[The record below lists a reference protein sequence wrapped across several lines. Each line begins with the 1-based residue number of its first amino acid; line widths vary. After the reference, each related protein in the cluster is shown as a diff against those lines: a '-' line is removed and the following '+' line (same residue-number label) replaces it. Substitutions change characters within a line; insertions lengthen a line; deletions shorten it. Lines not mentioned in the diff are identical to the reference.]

1 MAHAAKVCNSG
12 QSTPFP
18 KGELPFMFRFLP
30 IFASGMNQ
38 MPATASQGTVTTV
51 RSGGSA
57 LREAFAAIVILVSI
71 TVGILIY
78 VFVLGNPN
86 NFEGGDPK
94 NNPLPG
100 NYLGVA
106 YKGGVLVPVGIG
118 LLLITI
124 VMSIERFLTLRKAS
138 GKISMEAFVQQ
149 IETLIEQDRIDEAI
163 ALCDK
168 QRGTLGNVV
177 RETLSRLKLVRDD
190 KALTKEQKI
199 AAIQKAVEESLAL
212 ELPMLEKHMTVIA
225 TIVSIATLVG
235 LIGTVLGM
243 IRAFAALAT
252 SGAPDAVALAT
263 GISEA
268 LVNTALGITTS
279 TISTIMYN
287 YFTSRIDD
295 IVYRVDEAGFIIT
308 QTLQEKL

>member
-1 MAHAAKVCNSG
+1 
-12 QSTPFP
+12 
-18 KGELPFMFRFLP
+18 
-30 IFASGMNQ
+30 MNQ
-38 MPATASQGTVTTV
+38 MPTAASQSTAMTV

-57 LREAFAAIVILVSI
+57 LREAFAAIVILVAI
-71 TVGILIY
+71 TIGILIY

-106 YKGGVLVPVGIG
+106 YKGGILVPVGIG
-118 LLLITI
+118 LLIITI
-124 VMSIERFLTLRKAS
+124 VMSIERAITLAKAS
-138 GKISMEAFVQQ
+138 GKISMEAFVNQ
-149 IETLIEQDRIDEAI
+149 IESLIEQDRIDEAI

-168 QRGTLGNVV
+168 QRGTLGNVA
-177 RETLSRLKLVRDD
+177 RETLTRLKLVRDD
-190 KALTKEQKI
+190 KALTKEQKL
-199 AAIQKAVEESLAL
+199 AAVQKAVEESLAL

-225 TIVSIATLVG
+225 TIVSIATLIG

>member
-1 MAHAAKVCNSG
+1 
-12 QSTPFP
+12 
-18 KGELPFMFRFLP
+18 MFWFLP
-30 IFASGMNQ
+30 IFAFGMNQ
-38 MPATASQGTVTTV
+38 MPTTASQGTVATV

-57 LREAFAAIVILVSI
+57 LREAFAAIVILVAI

-118 LLLITI
+118 LLLIVI
-124 VMSIERFLTLRKAS
+124 VMSIERFLTLSKAS
-138 GKISMEAFVQQ
+138 GKISMEAFVHQ

-177 RETLSRLKLVRDD
+177 RETLTRLKLVRDD

>member
-1 MAHAAKVCNSG
+1 
-12 QSTPFP
+12 
-18 KGELPFMFRFLP
+18 
-30 IFASGMNQ
+30 MNQ
-38 MPATASQGTVTTV
+38 MPATASQSTATTV

-57 LREAFAAIVILVSI
+57 LREAFAAIVILVAI
-71 TVGILIY
+71 TMGILIY

-106 YKGGVLVPVGIG
+106 YKGGVLVPIGIG

-124 VMSIERFLTLRKAS
+124 VMSIERFITLGKAS
-138 GKISMEAFVQQ
+138 GKISMETFVQQ
-149 IETLIEQDRIDEAI
+149 IETLIEQDRIDEAL

-177 RETLSRLKLVRDD
+177 RETLTRLKLVRDD
-190 KALTKEQKI
+190 KALNKEQKI

-225 TIVSIATLVG
+225 TIVSIGTLVG

-279 TISTIMYN
+279 TLSTIAYN

-295 IVYRVDEAGFIIT
+295 IVYRVDEAGFLIT

>member
-1 MAHAAKVCNSG
+1 
-12 QSTPFP
+12 
-18 KGELPFMFRFLP
+18 
-30 IFASGMNQ
+30 MNQ
-38 MPATASQGTVTTV
+38 MPTTASQSAAMTV

-57 LREAFAAIVILVSI
+57 LREAFAAIVILLAI
-71 TVGILIY
+71 TTGILLY

-106 YKGGVLVPVGIG
+106 YKGGILVPVGIG

-124 VMSIERFLTLRKAS
+124 IMSIERAITLARAS
-138 GKISMEAFVQQ
+138 GKLSMEAFVHQ
-149 IETLIEQDRIDEAI
+149 IESLIEQDRIDEAI

-177 RETLSRLKLVRDD
+177 RETLTRLKLVRDD

-199 AAIQKAVEESLAL
+199 ASVQKAVEESLAL
-212 ELPMLEKHMTVIA
+212 ELPMLEKHMTIIA
-225 TIVSIATLVG
+225 TIVSIGTLVG

-295 IVYRVDEAGFIIT
+295 IVYRVDEAGFIVT

>member
-1 MAHAAKVCNSG
+1 MPTTAS
-12 QSTPFP
+12 QSTP
-18 KGELPFMFRFLP
+18 
-30 IFASGMNQ
+30 
-38 MPATASQGTVTTV
+38 VTV
-51 RSGGSA
+51 RSTGSA
-57 LREAFAAIVILVSI
+57 LREAFAAIVILLAI
-71 TVGILIY
+71 TTGILIY

-124 VMSIERFLTLRKAS
+124 VMSIERAITLARAS

-149 IETLIEQDRIDEAI
+149 VEMLIEQDRIDEAI

-177 RETLSRLKLVRDD
+177 RETLTRLKLVRDD

-199 AAIQKAVEESLAL
+199 ASVQKAVEESLAL

-225 TIVSIATLVG
+225 TIVSIGTLVG

-295 IVYRVDEAGFIIT
+295 IVYRVDEAGFIVT

>member
-1 MAHAAKVCNSG
+1 MPTAAS
-12 QSTPFP
+12 QST
-18 KGELPFMFRFLP
+18 
-30 IFASGMNQ
+30 
-38 MPATASQGTVTTV
+38 TVTV

-57 LREAFAAIVILVSI
+57 LREAFAAIVILVAI
-71 TVGILIY
+71 TIGILIY

-106 YKGGVLVPVGIG
+106 YKGGILVPVGIG
-118 LLLITI
+118 LLIITI
-124 VMSIERFLTLRKAS
+124 VMSIERFITLAKAS
-138 GKISMEAFVQQ
+138 GKISMEAFVHQ

-163 ALCDK
+163 TLCDK

-177 RETLSRLKLVRDD
+177 RETLIRLKLVRDD

-199 AAIQKAVEESLAL
+199 AAVQKAIEESLAL
-212 ELPMLEKHMTVIA
+212 ELPMLEKHMTIIA

>member
-1 MAHAAKVCNSG
+1 
-12 QSTPFP
+12 
-18 KGELPFMFRFLP
+18 
-30 IFASGMNQ
+30 MNQ
-38 MPATASQGTVTTV
+38 MPTAASQSTATTV

-57 LREAFAAIVILVSI
+57 LREAFAAIVILVAI
-71 TVGILIY
+71 TIGILVY

-106 YKGGVLVPVGIG
+106 YKGGILVPVGIG
-118 LLLITI
+118 LLIITI
-124 VMSIERFLTLRKAS
+124 VMSIERAITLAKAS
-138 GKISMEAFVQQ
+138 GKISMEAFVHQ

-177 RETLSRLKLVRDD
+177 RETLIRLKLVRDD
-190 KALTKEQKI
+190 KALTKEQKL
-199 AAIQKAVEESLAL
+199 AAVQKAVEESLAL
-212 ELPMLEKHMTVIA
+212 ELPMLEKHMTIIA

>member
-1 MAHAAKVCNSG
+1 MRQRYGICPQAESETSFG
-12 QSTPFP
+12 
-18 KGELPFMFRFLP
+18 
-30 IFASGMNQ
+30 FARVRYICGDMSQ
-38 MPATASQGTVTTV
+38 MPAQTPVKPVAPQV
-51 RSGGSA
+51 RSGGAA
-57 LREAFAAIVILVSI
+57 LREFFAAIVIVACI
-71 TVGILIY
+71 TVGILFY
-78 VFVLGNPN
+78 VFVLGNPA

-94 NNPLPG
+94 NNPLQG
-100 NYLGVA
+100 NYLGIA
-106 YKGGVLVPVGIG
+106 YKGGVLVPVAIG

-124 VMSIERFLTLRKAS
+124 TMSIERAITLARAS
-138 GKISMEAFVQQ
+138 GKMSMESFVQQ
-149 IETLIEQDRIDEAI
+149 IEYLLDQDRIDEAI

-168 QRGTLGNVV
+168 QRGTVGNVV
-177 RETLSRLKLVRDD
+177 RETLARLKQVKDD
-190 KALTKEQKI
+190 PKMDKDQKVAALQKSL
-199 AAIQKAVEESLAL
+199 EESLAL
-212 ELPMLEKHMTVIA
+212 ELPMLEKHMTIIA

-279 TISTIMYN
+279 TIATIVYN

-295 IVYRVDEAGFIIT
+295 ITYRIDEAGYIIV
-308 QTLQEKL
+308 QNFQAKA

>member
-1 MAHAAKVCNSG
+1 MNQVPTTVS
-12 QSTPFP
+12 QSTSA
-18 KGELPFMFRFLP
+18 G
-30 IFASGMNQ
+30 
-38 MPATASQGTVTTV
+38 V
-51 RSGGSA
+51 RSSGSA
-57 LREAFAAIVILVSI
+57 LREAFAAIVILVAI
-71 TVGILIY
+71 TIGILIY
-78 VFVLGNPN
+78 VFILGNPS

-118 LLLITI
+118 LLIITI
-124 VMSIERFLTLRKAS
+124 VMSIERAITLARAS
-138 GKISMEAFVQQ
+138 GKMSMEAFVHQ

-177 RETLSRLKLVRDD
+177 RETLIRLKLVRDD

-199 AAIQKAVEESLAL
+199 ASVQKAVEESLAL
-212 ELPMLEKHMTVIA
+212 ELPMLEKHMTIIA

>member
-1 MAHAAKVCNSG
+1 MWQRYGIYSHSESETAFGFSQVRYICADMSQSPTQTSVKAAAP
-12 QSTPFP
+12 Q
-18 KGELPFMFRFLP
+18 
-30 IFASGMNQ
+30 
-38 MPATASQGTVTTV
+38 V
-51 RSGGSA
+51 RSGSAA
-57 LREAFAAIVILVSI
+57 LREFFATIVIVACI
-71 TVGILIY
+71 TVGILFY
-78 VFVLGNPN
+78 VFVLGNPA

-94 NNPLPG
+94 NNPLQG
-100 NYLGVA
+100 NYLGIA
-106 YKGGVLVPVGIG
+106 YKGGVLVPVAIG

-124 VMSIERFLTLRKAS
+124 TMSIERAITLARAS
-138 GKISMEAFVQQ
+138 GKMSMESFVQQ
-149 IETLIEQDRIDEAI
+149 IEYLLEQDRIDEAI

-168 QRGTLGNVV
+168 QRGTVGNVV
-177 RETLSRLKLVRDD
+177 RETLVRLKQVKDD
-190 KALTKEQKI
+190 TKMDKDQKVAAVQKAL
-199 AAIQKAVEESLAL
+199 EESLAL
-212 ELPMLEKHMTVIA
+212 ELPMLEKHMTIIA

-279 TISTIMYN
+279 TIATIVYN

-295 IVYRVDEAGFIIT
+295 ITYRIDEAGYIIV
-308 QTLQEKL
+308 QTFQAKA

>member
-1 MAHAAKVCNSG
+1 MNQVPTTVS
-12 QSTPFP
+12 QSTAV
-18 KGELPFMFRFLP
+18 G
-30 IFASGMNQ
+30 
-38 MPATASQGTVTTV
+38 V
-51 RSGGSA
+51 RSTGSA
-57 LREAFAAIVILVSI
+57 LREAFAAIVILLAI
-71 TVGILIY
+71 TIGILIY
-78 VFVLGNPN
+78 VFVLGNPS

-124 VMSIERFLTLRKAS
+124 VMSIERAITLARAS
-138 GKISMEAFVQQ
+138 GKMSMEAFVHQV
-149 IETLIEQDRIDEAI
+149 ETLIEQDRIDEAI

-168 QRGTLGNVV
+168 QRGTVGNVV
-177 RETLSRLKLVRDD
+177 RETLTRLKLVRDD

-199 AAIQKAVEESLAL
+199 ASVQKAVEESLAL

>member
-1 MAHAAKVCNSG
+1 
-12 QSTPFP
+12 
-18 KGELPFMFRFLP
+18 
-30 IFASGMNQ
+30 MNQ
-38 MPATASQGTVTTV
+38 MPTAASQSTAVTV

-57 LREAFAAIVILVSI
+57 LREAFAGIVILVSI
-71 TVGILIY
+71 TIGILIY

-106 YKGGVLVPVGIG
+106 YKGGILVPVGIG
-118 LLLITI
+118 LLIITI
-124 VMSIERFLTLRKAS
+124 VMSIERFITLSKAS

-177 RETLSRLKLVRDD
+177 RETLVRLKLVRDD

-199 AAIQKAVEESLAL
+199 AAVQKALEESLAL

>member
-1 MAHAAKVCNSG
+1 MS
-12 QSTPFP
+12 QTSTTPS
-18 KGELPFMFRFLP
+18 
-30 IFASGMNQ
+30 ASAPQ
-38 MPATASQGTVTTV
+38 V
-51 RSGGSA
+51 RSSGAA
-57 LREAFAAIVILVSI
+57 LREFFAAIVIVACI
-71 TVGILIY
+71 TVGILFY

-94 NNPLPG
+94 NNPLQG
-100 NYLGVA
+100 NYLGIA
-106 YKGGVLVPVGIG
+106 YKGGVLVPLAIG

-124 VMSIERFLTLRKAS
+124 TMAIERAITLGRAS
-138 GKISMEAFVQQ
+138 GKMSMEAFVQQ
-149 IETLIEQDRIDEAI
+149 IEYLVEQDRIDEAI

-168 QRGTLGNVV
+168 QRGTVGNVV
-177 RETLSRLKLVRDD
+177 RETLTRLKQVKDD
-190 KALTKEQKI
+190 TNLDKDQKV
-199 AAIQKAVEESLAL
+199 ASIQKALEESLAL
-212 ELPMLEKHMTVIA
+212 ELPMLEKHMTIIA

-279 TISTIMYN
+279 TIATVLYN

-295 IVYRVDEAGFIIT
+295 ITYRIDEAGYIIV
-308 QTLQEKL
+308 QTFQAKA

>member
-1 MAHAAKVCNSG
+1 
-12 QSTPFP
+12 
-18 KGELPFMFRFLP
+18 
-30 IFASGMNQ
+30 MNQ
-38 MPATASQGTVTTV
+38 MPTAASQSTAVTV

-57 LREAFAAIVILVSI
+57 LREAFAAIVILVAI
-71 TVGILIY
+71 TIGILIY

-106 YKGGVLVPVGIG
+106 YKGGILVPVGIG
-118 LLLITI
+118 LLIITI
-124 VMSIERFLTLRKAS
+124 VMSIERFITLAKAS
-138 GKISMEAFVQQ
+138 GKISMEAFVHQ

-177 RETLSRLKLVRDD
+177 RETLTRLKLVRDD

-199 AAIQKAVEESLAL
+199 AAVQKAVEESLAL

>member
-1 MAHAAKVCNSG
+1 
-12 QSTPFP
+12 
-18 KGELPFMFRFLP
+18 
-30 IFASGMNQ
+30 MNQ
-38 MPATASQGTVTTV
+38 MPTAASQSTAMTV

-57 LREAFAAIVILVSI
+57 LREAFAAIVILVAI
-71 TVGILIY
+71 TIGILIY

-106 YKGGVLVPVGIG
+106 YKGGILVPVGIG

-124 VMSIERFLTLRKAS
+124 VMSIERAITLAKAS
-138 GKISMEAFVQQ
+138 GKISMEAFVNQ
-149 IETLIEQDRIDEAI
+149 IESLIEQDRIDEAI

-177 RETLSRLKLVRDD
+177 RETLIRLKLVRDD
-190 KALTKEQKI
+190 KALTKEQKL
-199 AAIQKAVEESLAL
+199 AAVQKAVEESLAL
-212 ELPMLEKHMTVIA
+212 ELPMLEKHMTIIA
-225 TIVSIATLVG
+225 TIVSIGTLVG

>member
-1 MAHAAKVCNSG
+1 
-12 QSTPFP
+12 
-18 KGELPFMFRFLP
+18 MFWFLP

-51 RSGGSA
+51 RSGGSS
-57 LREAFAAIVILVSI
+57 LREAFAAIVILVAI

-118 LLLITI
+118 LLLIVI

-177 RETLSRLKLVRDD
+177 RETLTRLKLVRDD

-225 TIVSIATLVG
+225 TIVSIGTLVG

-279 TISTIMYN
+279 TVSTIMYN

-295 IVYRVDEAGFIIT
+295 IVYRVDEAGFIVT

>member
-1 MAHAAKVCNSG
+1 
-12 QSTPFP
+12 
-18 KGELPFMFRFLP
+18 
-30 IFASGMNQ
+30 MNQ
-38 MPATASQGTVTTV
+38 MPTAASQSTAMTV

-57 LREAFAAIVILVSI
+57 LREAFAAIVILVAI
-71 TVGILIY
+71 TIGILIY

-106 YKGGVLVPVGIG
+106 YKGGILVPVGIG
-118 LLLITI
+118 LLIITI
-124 VMSIERFLTLRKAS
+124 VMSIERAITLTKAS
-138 GKISMEAFVQQ
+138 GKISMEAFVNQ
-149 IETLIEQDRIDEAI
+149 IESLIEQDRIDEAI

-177 RETLSRLKLVRDD
+177 RETLIRLKLVRDD
-190 KALTKEQKI
+190 KALTKEQKL
-199 AAIQKAVEESLAL
+199 AAVQKAVEESLAL
-212 ELPMLEKHMTVIA
+212 ELPMLEKHMTIIA

>member
-1 MAHAAKVCNSG
+1 
-12 QSTPFP
+12 
-18 KGELPFMFRFLP
+18 MFWFLP

-38 MPATASQGTVTTV
+38 MPTTASQGTVTTV
-51 RSGGSA
+51 RSGGST
-57 LREAFAAIVILVSI
+57 LREAFAAIVILVAI

-124 VMSIERFLTLRKAS
+124 VMSIERFLTLSKAS

-177 RETLSRLKLVRDD
+177 RETLTRLKLVRDD

-279 TISTIMYN
+279 TISTIVYN

>member
-1 MAHAAKVCNSG
+1 
-12 QSTPFP
+12 
-18 KGELPFMFRFLP
+18 
-30 IFASGMNQ
+30 MNQ
-38 MPATASQGTVTTV
+38 MPTAASQSTAMTV

-57 LREAFAAIVILVSI
+57 LREAFAAIVILVAI
-71 TVGILIY
+71 TIGILIY

-106 YKGGVLVPVGIG
+106 YKGGILVPVGIG
-118 LLLITI
+118 LLIITI
-124 VMSIERFLTLRKAS
+124 VMSIERAITLAKAS

-177 RETLSRLKLVRDD
+177 RETLIRLKLVRDD
-190 KALTKEQKI
+190 KALTKEQKL
-199 AAIQKAVEESLAL
+199 AAVQKAVEESLAL

-225 TIVSIATLVG
+225 TIVSIATLIG

>member
-1 MAHAAKVCNSG
+1 
-12 QSTPFP
+12 
-18 KGELPFMFRFLP
+18 MFWFLL

-51 RSGGSA
+51 RSGGSS
-57 LREAFAAIVILVSI
+57 LREAFAAIVILVAI

-118 LLLITI
+118 LLLIVI

-177 RETLSRLKLVRDD
+177 RETLTRLKLVRDD

-279 TISTIMYN
+279 TVSTIMYN

-295 IVYRVDEAGFIIT
+295 IVYRVDEAGFIVT

>member
-1 MAHAAKVCNSG
+1 MS
-12 QSTPFP
+12 QTTSTTS
-18 KGELPFMFRFLP
+18 
-30 IFASGMNQ
+30 A
-38 MPATASQGTVTTV
+38 PAPQV
-51 RSGGSA
+51 RSSGAA
-57 LREAFAAIVILVSI
+57 LREFFAAIVIVVCI
-71 TVGILIY
+71 TVGILFY

-94 NNPLPG
+94 NNPLQG
-100 NYLGVA
+100 NYLGIA
-106 YKGGVLVPVGIG
+106 YKGGVLVPLAIG

-124 VMSIERFLTLRKAS
+124 TMAIERAITLGRAS
-138 GKISMEAFVQQ
+138 GKMSMEAFVQQ
-149 IETLIEQDRIDEAI
+149 IEYLVEQDRIDEAI

-168 QRGTLGNVV
+168 QRGTVGNVV
-177 RETLSRLKLVRDD
+177 RETLGRLKQVKDD
-190 KALTKEQKI
+190 PKLDKDQKVV
-199 AAIQKAVEESLAL
+199 AIQKALEESLAL
-212 ELPMLEKHMTVIA
+212 ELPMLEKHMTIIA

-279 TISTIMYN
+279 TIATVLYN

-295 IVYRVDEAGFIIT
+295 ITYRIDEAGYIIV
-308 QTLQEKL
+308 QTFQAKA

>member
-1 MAHAAKVCNSG
+1 
-12 QSTPFP
+12 
-18 KGELPFMFRFLP
+18 
-30 IFASGMNQ
+30 MNQ
-38 MPATASQGTVTTV
+38 MPTAASQSTAVTV

-57 LREAFAAIVILVSI
+57 LREAFAAIVILVAI
-71 TVGILIY
+71 TIGILIY

-106 YKGGVLVPVGIG
+106 YKGGILVPVGIG
-118 LLLITI
+118 LLIITI
-124 VMSIERFLTLRKAS
+124 VMSIERFITLAKAS
-138 GKISMEAFVQQ
+138 GKISMEAFVHQ

-177 RETLSRLKLVRDD
+177 RETLVRLKLVRDD

-199 AAIQKAVEESLAL
+199 AAVQKAVEESLAL
-212 ELPMLEKHMTVIA
+212 ELPMLEKHMTIIA

-243 IRAFAALAT
+243 IRAFSALAT

>member
-1 MAHAAKVCNSG
+1 
-12 QSTPFP
+12 
-18 KGELPFMFRFLP
+18 
-30 IFASGMNQ
+30 MNQ
-38 MPATASQGTVTTV
+38 MPTSATKVSAPTV
-51 RSGGSA
+51 RSGGTA
-57 LREAFAAIVILVSI
+57 LREAFAAIVILAGL
-71 TVGILIY
+71 TVGILLYI
-78 VFVLGNPN
+78 FVLGNPN
-86 NFEGGDPK
+86 NFEGGNPD
-94 NNPLPG
+94 NNPLQG
-100 NYLGVA
+100 NYLGIA
-106 YKGGVLVPVGIG
+106 YKGGVLVPIGIG

-124 VMSIERFLTLRKAS
+124 TMSIERLITLGRAS
-138 GKISMEAFVQQ
+138 GRMSMESFVHQ
-149 IETLIEQDRIDEAI
+149 IESLIEQNRIDEAI

-177 RETLSRLKLVRDD
+177 RETLTRMKLVQDD
-190 KALTKEQKI
+190 KNFTKEQKL
-199 AAIQKAVEESLAL
+199 ASVQKAVEESLAL

-225 TIVSIATLVG
+225 TIVSIGTLIG

-279 TISTIMYN
+279 TISTIVYN
-287 YFTSRIDD
+287 YFTSRIDS

>member
-1 MAHAAKVCNSG
+1 MSESQDRPHTKFAFSKKPYICGDMS
-12 QSTPFP
+12 QTSTTPS
-18 KGELPFMFRFLP
+18 
-30 IFASGMNQ
+30 ASAPQ
-38 MPATASQGTVTTV
+38 V
-51 RSGGSA
+51 RSSGAA
-57 LREAFAAIVILVSI
+57 LREFFAAIVIVVCI
-71 TVGILIY
+71 TVGILFY
-78 VFVLGNPN
+78 VFVLGNPS

-94 NNPLPG
+94 NNPLQG
-100 NYLGVA
+100 NYLGIA
-106 YKGGVLVPVGIG
+106 YKGGVLVPLAIG

-124 VMSIERFLTLRKAS
+124 TMAIERAITLGRAS
-138 GKISMEAFVQQ
+138 GKMSMEAFVQQ
-149 IETLIEQDRIDEAI
+149 IEYLVEQDRIDEAI

-168 QRGTLGNVV
+168 QRGTVGNVV
-177 RETLSRLKLVRDD
+177 RETLTRLRQVKDDTKLDKDQKVASVQ
-190 KALTKEQKI
+190 KAL
-199 AAIQKAVEESLAL
+199 EESLAL
-212 ELPMLEKHMTVIA
+212 ELPMLEKHMTIIA

-279 TISTIMYN
+279 TIATVLYN

-295 IVYRVDEAGFIIT
+295 ITYRIDEAGYIIV
-308 QTLQEKL
+308 QTFQAKA

>member
-1 MAHAAKVCNSG
+1 
-12 QSTPFP
+12 
-18 KGELPFMFRFLP
+18 
-30 IFASGMNQ
+30 MNQ
-38 MPATASQGTVTTV
+38 MPTAASQSTATTV

-57 LREAFAAIVILVSI
+57 LREAFAAIVILVAI
-71 TVGILIY
+71 TIGILVY

-106 YKGGVLVPVGIG
+106 YKGGILVPVGIG
-118 LLLITI
+118 LLIITI
-124 VMSIERFLTLRKAS
+124 VMSIERAITLAKAS
-138 GKISMEAFVQQ
+138 GKISMEAFVHQ

-177 RETLSRLKLVRDD
+177 RETLIRLKLVRDD
-190 KALTKEQKI
+190 KALTKEQKL
-199 AAIQKAVEESLAL
+199 AAVQKAVEESLAL
-212 ELPMLEKHMTVIA
+212 ELPMLEKHMTIIA
-225 TIVSIATLVG
+225 TIVSIATLIG

>member
-1 MAHAAKVCNSG
+1 
-12 QSTPFP
+12 
-18 KGELPFMFRFLP
+18 
-30 IFASGMNQ
+30 MNQ
-38 MPATASQGTVTTV
+38 MPTAASQSTAVTV

-57 LREAFAAIVILVSI
+57 LREAFAAIVILVAI
-71 TVGILIY
+71 TIGILIY

-106 YKGGVLVPVGIG
+106 YKGGILVPVGIG
-118 LLLITI
+118 LLIITI
-124 VMSIERFLTLRKAS
+124 VMSIERFITLAKAS
-138 GKISMEAFVQQ
+138 GKISMEAFVHQ

-163 ALCDK
+163 VLCDK

-177 RETLSRLKLVRDD
+177 RETLTRLKLVRDD

-199 AAIQKAVEESLAL
+199 AAVQKAIEESLAL
-212 ELPMLEKHMTVIA
+212 ELPMLEKHMTIIA

-243 IRAFAALAT
+243 IRAFSALAT

>member
-1 MAHAAKVCNSG
+1 
-12 QSTPFP
+12 
-18 KGELPFMFRFLP
+18 
-30 IFASGMNQ
+30 MNQ
-38 MPATASQGTVTTV
+38 MPTAASQSTAMTV

-57 LREAFAAIVILVSI
+57 LREAFAAIVILVAI
-71 TVGILIY
+71 TIGILVY

-106 YKGGVLVPVGIG
+106 YKGGILVPVGIG

-124 VMSIERFLTLRKAS
+124 VMSIERAITLAKAS
-138 GKISMEAFVQQ
+138 GKISMEAFVNQ
-149 IETLIEQDRIDEAI
+149 IESLIEQDRIDEAI

-177 RETLSRLKLVRDD
+177 RETLIRLKLVRDD
-190 KALTKEQKI
+190 KALTKEQKL
-199 AAIQKAVEESLAL
+199 AAVQKAVEESLAL
-212 ELPMLEKHMTVIA
+212 ELPMLEKHMTIIA

-279 TISTIMYN
+279 TISTIVYN

>member
-1 MAHAAKVCNSG
+1 
-12 QSTPFP
+12 
-18 KGELPFMFRFLP
+18 
-30 IFASGMNQ
+30 MNQ
-38 MPATASQGTVTTV
+38 MPTTASQSTPVTV
-51 RSGGSA
+51 RSTGSA
-57 LREAFAAIVILVSI
+57 LREAFAAIVILLAI
-71 TVGILIY
+71 TTGILIY

-124 VMSIERFLTLRKAS
+124 VMSIERAITLARAS

-149 IETLIEQDRIDEAI
+149 VEMLIEQDRIDEAI

-177 RETLSRLKLVRDD
+177 RETLTRLKLVRDD

-199 AAIQKAVEESLAL
+199 ASVQKAVEESLAL

-225 TIVSIATLVG
+225 TIVSIGTLVG

-295 IVYRVDEAGFIIT
+295 IVYRVDEAGFIVT

>member
-1 MAHAAKVCNSG
+1 
-12 QSTPFP
+12 
-18 KGELPFMFRFLP
+18 
-30 IFASGMNQ
+30 MNQ
-38 MPATASQGTVTTV
+38 MPTAASQSTAMTV

-57 LREAFAAIVILVSI
+57 LREAFAAIVILVAI
-71 TVGILIY
+71 TIGILIY

-106 YKGGVLVPVGIG
+106 YKGGILVPVGIG
-118 LLLITI
+118 LLIITI
-124 VMSIERFLTLRKAS
+124 VMSIERFITLAKAS
-138 GKISMEAFVQQ
+138 GKISMEAFVHQ

-177 RETLSRLKLVRDD
+177 RETLIRLKLVRDD

-199 AAIQKAVEESLAL
+199 AAVQKAVEESLAL

-225 TIVSIATLVG
+225 TIVSIATLIG

>member
-1 MAHAAKVCNSG
+1 
-12 QSTPFP
+12 
-18 KGELPFMFRFLP
+18 
-30 IFASGMNQ
+30 MNQ
-38 MPATASQGTVTTV
+38 MPTAASQSTATTV

-57 LREAFAAIVILVSI
+57 LREAFAAIVILVAI
-71 TVGILIY
+71 TIGILIY

-106 YKGGVLVPVGIG
+106 YKGGILVPVGIG
-118 LLLITI
+118 LLIITI
-124 VMSIERFLTLRKAS
+124 VMSIERFITLAKAS

-177 RETLSRLKLVRDD
+177 RETLVRLKLVRDD

-199 AAIQKAVEESLAL
+199 AAVQKAIEESLAL
-212 ELPMLEKHMTVIA
+212 ELPMLEKHMTIIA
-225 TIVSIATLVG
+225 TIVSIATLIG

-243 IRAFAALAT
+243 IRAFSALAT

>member
-1 MAHAAKVCNSG
+1 MLAKLGAFEQPNIN
-12 QSTPFP
+12 P
-18 KGELPFMFRFLP
+18 KTASDFDLPKTL
-30 IFASGMNQ
+30 IFAPDMNQ
-38 MPATASQGTVTTV
+38 IPTAKTVSTTPQV
-51 RSGGSA
+51 RSSGTA
-57 LREAFAAIVILVSI
+57 LREAFAAIVIVTAI
-71 TVGILIY
+71 VIGVILY

-106 YKGGVLVPVGIG
+106 YKGGLLVPVGIG

-124 VMSIERFLTLRKAS
+124 TMSIERAITLGRAS
-138 GKISMEAFVQQ
+138 GKLSMETFVHQ
-149 IETLIEQDRIDEAI
+149 IETLLEQDRIDEAL

-168 QRGTLGNVV
+168 QRGTVGNVV
-177 RETLSRLKLVRDD
+177 RETLTRLKLVKDD

-199 AAIQKAVEESLAL
+199 AAIQKAIEESLAL

-225 TIVSIATLVG
+225 TIVSIATLIG

-279 TISTIMYN
+279 TISTIVYN

-295 IVYRVDEAGFIIT
+295 IVYRVDEAGFIIV
-308 QTLQEKL
+308 QTIQEKL

>member
-1 MAHAAKVCNSG
+1 
-12 QSTPFP
+12 
-18 KGELPFMFRFLP
+18 
-30 IFASGMNQ
+30 MNQ
-38 MPATASQGTVTTV
+38 MPTAASQSTATTV

-57 LREAFAAIVILVSI
+57 LREAFAAIVILVAI
-71 TVGILIY
+71 TIGILIY

-106 YKGGVLVPVGIG
+106 YKGGILVPVGIG
-118 LLLITI
+118 LLIITI
-124 VMSIERFLTLRKAS
+124 VMSIERAITLAKAS
-138 GKISMEAFVQQ
+138 GKISMEAFVNQ
-149 IETLIEQDRIDEAI
+149 IESLIEQDRIDEAI

-177 RETLSRLKLVRDD
+177 RETLIRLKLVRDD
-190 KALTKEQKI
+190 KALTKEQKL
-199 AAIQKAVEESLAL
+199 AAVQKAVEESLAL
-212 ELPMLEKHMTVIA
+212 ELPMLEKHMTIIA
-225 TIVSIATLVG
+225 TIVSIATLIG

-279 TISTIMYN
+279 TISTIVYN

>member
-1 MAHAAKVCNSG
+1 
-12 QSTPFP
+12 
-18 KGELPFMFRFLP
+18 
-30 IFASGMNQ
+30 MNQ
-38 MPATASQGTVTTV
+38 MPTAASQSTATTV

-57 LREAFAAIVILVSI
+57 LREAFAAIVILVAI
-71 TVGILIY
+71 TIGILVY

-106 YKGGVLVPVGIG
+106 YKGGILVPVGIG

-124 VMSIERFLTLRKAS
+124 VMSIERAITLTKAS
-138 GKISMEAFVQQ
+138 GKISMEAFVNQ
-149 IETLIEQDRIDEAI
+149 IESLIEQDRIDEAI

-168 QRGTLGNVV
+168 QRGTLGNVA
-177 RETLSRLKLVRDD
+177 RETLTRLKLVRDD
-190 KALTKEQKI
+190 KALTKEQKL
-199 AAIQKAVEESLAL
+199 AAVQKAVEESLAL
-212 ELPMLEKHMTVIA
+212 ELPMLEKHMTIIA
-225 TIVSIATLVG
+225 TIVSIATLIG

>member
-1 MAHAAKVCNSG
+1 MNQVPTTVS
-12 QSTPFP
+12 QST
-18 KGELPFMFRFLP
+18 
-30 IFASGMNQ
+30 
-38 MPATASQGTVTTV
+38 ATGV
-51 RSGGSA
+51 RSSGSA
-57 LREAFAAIVILVSI
+57 LREAFAAIVILVAI
-71 TVGILIY
+71 TIGILIY
-78 VFVLGNPN
+78 VFILGNPN

-118 LLLITI
+118 LLIITI
-124 VMSIERFLTLRKAS
+124 VMSIERAITLARAS
-138 GKISMEAFVQQ
+138 GKISMEAFVHQ

-177 RETLSRLKLVRDD
+177 RETLTRLKLVRDD

-199 AAIQKAVEESLAL
+199 ASVQKAVEESLAL
-212 ELPMLEKHMTVIA
+212 ELPMLEKHMTIIA

>member
-1 MAHAAKVCNSG
+1 
-12 QSTPFP
+12 
-18 KGELPFMFRFLP
+18 
-30 IFASGMNQ
+30 MNQ
-38 MPATASQGTVTTV
+38 MPTAASQSTAVTV

-57 LREAFAAIVILVSI
+57 LREAFAAIVILVAI
-71 TVGILIY
+71 TIGILIY

-106 YKGGVLVPVGIG
+106 YKGGILVPVGIG
-118 LLLITI
+118 LLIITI
-124 VMSIERFLTLRKAS
+124 VMSIERFITLAKAS
-138 GKISMEAFVQQ
+138 GKISMEAFVHQ

-163 ALCDK
+163 VLCDK

-177 RETLSRLKLVRDD
+177 RETLVRLKLVRDD

-199 AAIQKAVEESLAL
+199 AAVQKAVEESLAL
-212 ELPMLEKHMTVIA
+212 ELPMLEKHMTIIA

-243 IRAFAALAT
+243 IRAFSALAT